1 MRSCVN
7 EFGTTP
13 LRLTRPSVGAM
24 PTIELLLAG
33 LRIDTPVSVA
43 MPTLANPAVIATAV
57 PPLEP
62 PGCRDRS

>member
-13 LRLTRPSVGAM
+13 LRLTSPSLGAM

-33 LRIDTPVSVA
+33 LRIETPVSVA
-43 MPTLANPAVIATAV
+43 MPTVAI
-57 PPLEP
+57 
-62 PGCRDRS
+62 RR